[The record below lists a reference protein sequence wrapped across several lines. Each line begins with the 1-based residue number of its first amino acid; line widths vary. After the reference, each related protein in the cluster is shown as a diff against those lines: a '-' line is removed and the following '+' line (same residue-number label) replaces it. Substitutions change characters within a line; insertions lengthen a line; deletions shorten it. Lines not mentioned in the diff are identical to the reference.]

1 MPETASAFKLR
12 QKHIQE
18 RAAVEFK
25 PERRLAFRKQFLLPE
40 LVTENTP

>member
-18 RAAVEFK
+18 ELQLSLSLNEGSFPKAV
-25 PERRLAFRKQFLLPE
+25 LLPE